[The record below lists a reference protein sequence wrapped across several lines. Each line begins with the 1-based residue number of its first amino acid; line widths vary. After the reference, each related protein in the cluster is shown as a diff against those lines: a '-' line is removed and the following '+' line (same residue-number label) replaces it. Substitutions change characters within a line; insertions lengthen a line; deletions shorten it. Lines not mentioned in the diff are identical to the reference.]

1 MWFPV
6 DQNQSWCP
14 RNTTL
19 PVVVSKE
26 GKPEDLSVAVR
37 PVDVLRRVIALGP
50 VNENFR
56 AVVGT

>member
-1 MWFPV
+1 MCFPV

-19 PVVVSKE
+19 PVVVSKDGE
-26 GKPEDLSVAVR
+26 SEERRMALR
-37 PVDVLRRVIALGP
+37 PVDVLRSVIVLGP
-50 VNENFR
+50 VNVNFR